1 MTEVLLVA
9 SVRPNF
15 GVLADTVR
23 KFNAQGARVRL
34 AGMFHLEAEGVPEEL
49 AKVELADA
57 HQLPRTLKHR
67 SQAVRRRLGKAPRGL
82 RNWTQ
87 VRSDSWLRSQGRKAD
102 VLVALDVA
110 AVYTVWRLAEYNRTA
125 AAKFGLAPALKAV
138 EELKAQGG
146 TTARRSTVLPPL
158 SAVARD
164 VKRSVDR
171 LPAQLVRTAT
181 PRPLMRSGVGAR
193 LWRSAVTAPG
203 VPIRV
208 RAATS
213 RYVAEGMQWAGRTSG
228 AALTLANAASKIP
241 DLQLRADLYN
251 EGVMQELKK
260 GISPRYLGKAVAA
273 QLANADALFARG
285 RTDDAA
291 EALNRALF
299 LHFHRVLHIDQ
310 LSSPLAKDAEGF
322 IAPLHSSKA
331 FQALSRPR
339 GRKVPAAPAP
349 TDRPLRLLVATSA
362 NDNFLHLIKE
372 HFAGHPGV
380 ELRYLDLAANKHLKR
395 ISWAAPRMLKD
406 RLAGDSSDYQEEVE
420 RLMRPHLDW
429 ADTLFLEWA
438 AGPAG
443 MLTTIDPGDTRIVV
457 RLHSYEAFTRWPHM
471 TDFSRIDDMVFVAP
485 HVKDLTASLVPT
497 LRGEQAPGFHLIDNA
512 MDLSGFNR
520 PKPAEARFNLGL
532 VGISQVAK
540 DPKWALDVL
549 ERVRKHDE
557 RYRLLLVGG
566 DMDPKTSQ
574 ATKDYLNEFEELLEP
589 LEESGAVVRLGATDD
604 VPSKLVEIGTIL
616 SSSVREGCHVGLME
630 GAASGAVPVV
640 RDWPFYAG
648 KPNSARTLY
657 PEGWV
662 VASPAEAAER
672 ILKITATEESWRGA
686 GELAAEH
693 ALTVWDWPVVQK
705 HFEKLFLGEDRTG

>member
-1 MTEVLLVA
+1 VTEVLLVA
-9 SVRPNF
+9 TSRPQF
-15 GVLADTVR
+15 GVLADAVA
-23 KFNAQGARVRL
+23 KFNAQGARVHL
-34 AGMFHLEAEGVPEEL
+34 GGSFHLEAEGVPEEL
-49 AKVELADA
+49 AKVELAEA
-57 HQLPRTLKHR
+57 HQLPRSLKHR
-67 SQAVRRRLGKAPRGL
+67 SQALRRRLGKSPRGL
-82 RNWTQ
+82 RNWVQ
-87 VRSDSWLRSQGRKAD
+87 VKGDSWLRSRARRAD
-102 VLVALDVA
+102 VLVALDVG

-125 AAKFGLAPALKAV
+125 PAKFGLAPALKAV
-138 EELKAQGG
+138 EELRAQGG
-146 TTARRSTVLPPL
+146 AAARKSTVLPPL
-158 SAVARD
+158 HAVARD
-164 VKRSVDR
+164 VRRGVDQ
-171 LPAQLVRTAT
+171 LPAQLVRAAT
-181 PRPLMRSGVGAR
+181 PRPVMRSGVGAR

-203 VPIRV
+203 MPIKV

-228 AALTLANAASKIP
+228 AALTLADAAAKIP
-241 DLQLRADLYN
+241 DLSLRADLYY
-251 EGVMQELKK
+251 EATMQEIKK
-260 GISPRYLGKAVAA
+260 GLSPRGLGKAVKA
-273 QLANADALFARG
+273 QLAVADAEFAKG
-285 RTDDAA
+285 RTEEAA

-299 LHFHRVLHIDQ
+299 LHFHRVVHIDQ
-310 LSSPLAKDAEGF
+310 LSSPLAKDAGKF
-322 IAPLHSSKA
+322 VAPLHKSKA
-331 FQALSRPR
+331 FQAVSRPR
-339 GRKVPAAPAP
+339 GRKVPAAPLPA
-349 TDRPLRLLVATSA
+349 DRPLRLLVTTSA
-362 NDNFLHLIKE
+362 NDNFLHLIKK
-372 HFAGHPGV
+372 HFADHPGV

-395 ISWAAPRMLKD
+395 ISWAATRMLKD
-406 RLAGDSSDYQEEVE
+406 RLSDGTSDYQEEVE

-429 ADTLFLEWA
+429 ADTVFLEWA
-438 AGPAG
+438 AGPAS
-443 MLTTIDPGDTRIVV
+443 MLTSIDPGDTRIVV

-471 TDFSRIDDMVFVAP
+471 TDFSRVDDVVFIAP
-485 HVKDLTASLVPT
+485 HVQDLTTSLVPV
-497 LRGEQAPGFHLIDNA
+497 LRGEQAPRMHFIDNA
-512 MDLSGFNR
+512 MNMSGFNR

-532 VGISQVAK
+532 IGISQVAK

-574 ATKDYLNEFEELLEP
+574 ATKEYLKQFEELLEP
-589 LEESGAVVRLGATDD
+589 LEESGAVVRLGPTDD

-672 ILKITATEESWRGA
+672 ILKVTATEESWRAA
-686 GELAAEH
+686 GEAATQH

-705 HFEKLFLGEDRTG
+705 HFEQLLLEES